1 MSTVLIADDEPKLAQ
16 DLARRLKRLWHGNDI
31 VAVVDNGSQAAAAMA
46 RLSPQFAFL
55 DIRMP
60 GMSGLEVAATAA
72 DTRIVFVTAHDEYAV
87 AAFDAAA
94 VDYLLKPVSDT
105 RLAQCVL
112 KLQQTAAPRADLTML
127 LGKLDRPS
135 DRPSDRYLAWL
146 HTGAGNTTRVLS
158 VAETLYFRAA
168 DKYTD
173 VVTASERHVIRLTL
187 KELLEQL
194 DPQQFVQIHRSIIV
208 NLNAVARV
216 ERDMLGR
223 SEIHLKNHQDVLP
236 VSRAFAGTFKRM

>member
-1 MSTVLIADDEPKLAQ
+1 MTTVLIADDEPKLAQ
-16 DLARRLKRLWHGNDI
+16 DLARRLKRCWHGIDI

-46 RLSPQFAFL
+46 RLNPQFAFL

-60 GMSGLEVAATAA
+60 GMSGLEVAAAAA

-127 LGKLDRPS
+127 LTKLDRPS
-135 DRPSDRYLAWL
+135 ERYLAWL

-158 VAETLYFRAA
+158 VAEALYFRAA

-173 VVTASERHVIRLTL
+173 VVTASERHVIRVSL

-194 DPQQFVQIHRSIIV
+194 NPQQFVQIHRSTIV
-208 NLNAVARV
+208 NLNAVERI
-216 ERDMLGR
+216 ERDVLGR
-223 SEIHLKNHQDVLP
+223 SEIHLKNHKDVLP

>member
-16 DLARRLKRLWHGNDI
+16 DLARRLKRCWHGVEI
-31 VAVVDNGSQAAAAMA
+31 VAVVENGPRAAEEMA
-46 RLSPQFAFL
+46 RLNPQYAFL
-55 DIRMP
+55 DVRMP
-60 GMSGLEVAATAA
+60 GLSGLEVAAAAA
-72 DTRIVFVTAHDEYAV
+72 DTRIVFVTAYEEYAV

-112 KLQQTAAPRADLTML
+112 KLQQTSAPRTDLSAL
-127 LGKLDRPS
+127 LGQLERPTQ
-135 DRPSDRYLAWL
+135 RNLAWL

-158 VAETLYFRAA
+158 VAEALYFRAA

-173 VVTASERHVIRLTL
+173 VVTASERHVLRVSL

-194 DPQQFVQIHRSIIV
+194 DPQQFAQIHRSIIV
-208 NLNAVARV
+208 NLSAV
-216 ERDMLGR
+216 ERIERDVLGR
-223 SEIHLKNHQDVLP
+223 SQIHLKNHEDCLP
-236 VSRAFAGTFKRM
+236 VSRAYTGQFRRM

>member
-1 MSTVLIADDEPKLAQ
+1 MIADDEPKLAQ
-16 DLARRLKRLWHGNDI
+16 DLARRLKRCWHGVDI
-31 VAVVDNGSQAAAAMA
+31 VAVVGNGSQAATMMA
-46 RLSPQFAFL
+46 RLNPEFAFL

-60 GMSGLEVAATAA
+60 GMSGLEVAAAAA

-112 KLQQTAAPRADLTML
+112 KLQQTVAPRADLSL
-127 LGKLDRPS
+127 LLTKLDRPS
-135 DRPSDRYLAWL
+135 TRYLAWL

-158 VAETLYFRAA
+158 VAEALYFRAA

-173 VVTASERHVIRLTL
+173 VVTASERHALRLSL
-187 KELLEQL
+187 KELLQQL
-194 DPQQFVQIHRSIIV
+194 DPQQFVQIHRGIIV
-208 NLNAVARV
+208 NLNAVERI

-223 SEIHLKNHQDVLP
+223 SEIHLKSHKDVLP
-236 VSRAFAGTFKRM
+236 ISRAYAGQFKRM

>member
-1 MSTVLIADDEPKLAQ
+1 MTTVLIADDEPKLAQ
-16 DLARRLKRLWHGNDI
+16 DLARRLKRCWHGIDI

-46 RLSPQFAFL
+46 RLTPQFAFL

-60 GMSGLEVAATAA
+60 GMSGLEVAAAAA

-127 LGKLDRPS
+127 LTKLDRPS
-135 DRPSDRYLAWL
+135 ERYLAWL
-146 HTGAGNTTRVLS
+146 HTGAGNTTRVVS
-158 VAETLYFRAA
+158 VAEALYFRAA

-173 VVTASERHVIRLTL
+173 VVTASERHVIRLSL

-194 DPQQFVQIHRSIIV
+194 NPQQFVQIHRGTIV
-208 NLNAVARV
+208 NLNAVERI
-216 ERDMLGR
+216 ERDVLGR
-223 SEIHLKNHQDVLP
+223 SEVHLKNHTDVLP

>member
-1 MSTVLIADDEPKLAQ
+1 MTTVLIADDEPKLAQ
-16 DLARRLKRLWHGNDI
+16 DLARRLKRCWHGIDI

-46 RLSPQFAFL
+46 RLTPQFAFL

-60 GMSGLEVAATAA
+60 GMSGLEVAAAAA

-127 LGKLDRPS
+127 LTKLDRPS
-135 DRPSDRYLAWL
+135 ERYLAWL
-146 HTGAGNTTRVLS
+146 HTGAGNTTRVVS
-158 VAETLYFRAA
+158 VAEALYFRAA

-173 VVTASERHVIRLTL
+173 VVTASERHVIRLSL

-194 DPQQFVQIHRSIIV
+194 NPQQFVQIHRGTIV
-208 NLNAVARV
+208 NLNAVERI
-216 ERDMLGR
+216 ERDVLGR
-223 SEIHLKNHQDVLP
+223 SEVHLKNHTDVLP
-236 VSRAFAGTFKRM
+236 VSRAFAATLRRM